1 MKIKVILH
9 NKTLLEKDC
18 IYLLFKNEDGEV
30 GILKDHVPIIL
41 LGKNGFLKIK
51 YESKIE
57 EYVSYKNGIF
67 KFYKNEAILLASIAT
82 KANSIIKSDNF
93 LNQMLLEKKKN
104 NQKEQIDFSK
114 LERELLEN
122 IKKGKAGS
130 VK

>member
-18 IYLLFKNEDGEV
+18 VYLLFKNEDGEV

-82 KANSIIKSDNF
+82 KANSIIKSDNL
-93 LNQMLLEKKKN
+93 LNEMLLEKKKN

-114 LERELLEN
+114 LEKELLEN
-122 IKKGKAGS
+122 IKK
-130 VK
+130 VKLDL

>member
-82 KANSIIKSDNF
+82 KANSIIKSDNL
-93 LNQMLLEKKKN
+93 LNEMLLEKKKN

>member
-18 IYLLFKNEDGEV
+18 VYLLFKNEDGEV

-57 EYVSYKNGIF
+57 EYISYKNGIF

-82 KANSIIKSDNF
+82 KANSIIKSDNL
-93 LNQMLLEKKKN
+93 LNEMLLKKKKN

-114 LERELLEN
+114 LEKELLEN

>member
-1 MKIKVILH
+1 M
-9 NKTLLEKDC
+9 
-18 IYLLFKNEDGEV
+18 
-30 GILKDHVPIIL
+30 

-82 KANSIIKSDNF
+82 KANSIIKSDNL

-122 IKKGKAGS
+122 IKKGIAGS

>member
-82 KANSIIKSDNF
+82 KANSIIKSDNL

>member
-18 IYLLFKNEDGEV
+18 VYLLFKNEDGEV

-82 KANSIIKSDNF
+82 KANSIIKSDNL
-93 LNQMLLEKKKN
+93 LNEMLLEKKKN

-114 LERELLEN
+114 LEKELLEN

>member
-82 KANSIIKSDNF
+82 KANSIIKSDNI
-93 LNQMLLEKKKN
+93 LNEMLLEKKKN